1 MGNNYIERN
10 DNPIKPVDNADKFL
24 GEHLSTSLRL
34 DDEQRVKVLSPG
46 MLVFK
51 RFVRN
56 KLAIAGFFII
66 VFMFLFS
73 FVGGL
78 LSPYN
83 ETQVFTHVA

>member
-51 RFVRN
+51 RFVETSLLLPVSLSSYLCFCFR
-56 KLAIAGFFII
+56 LLAGF
-66 VFMFLFS
+66 
-73 FVGGL
+73 
-78 LSPYN
+78 
-83 ETQVFTHVA
+83 